1 MKDRINPCIYY
12 VCAHEICQKG
22 RKDVTMNKC
31 KNCSKYRGRKNPKK
45 PLPARLKREQS
56 KQKADRRDFTW

>member
-12 VCAHEICQKG
+12 VCAHETCQKG
-22 RKDVTMNKC
+22 RKDVTMDKC
-31 KNCSKYRGRKNPKK
+31 KNCSKYRGRKNHHK

-56 KQKADRRDFTW
+56 KQKSDRREFTW

>member
-12 VCAHEICQKG
+12 VCAHETCQKS